1 MIGVIRPR
9 FAAVHMLAVAA
20 LALAAL
26 APSATGLAAHETPRM
41 SARTPVPQMPAAQT
55 PAAQTPATRT
65 PAARTQLAQSVRETD
80 PECYCWANGQ
90 RFAHGEQACIRGAGA
105 TRLATCDRV
114 INVMSWSFSAEP
126 CPES

>member
-1 MIGVIRPR
+1 MTAVPRIR
-9 FAAVHMLAVAA
+9 FAIVRLIALAS
-20 LALAAL
+20 LALAAIPL
-26 APSATGLAAHETPRM
+26 SIAGLAAHEAPKM
-41 SARTPVPQMPAAQT
+41 SARTPLAE
-55 PAAQTPATRT
+55 
-65 PAARTQLAQSVRETD
+65 TQLAQSLRQAD

-90 RFAHGEQACIRGAGA
+90 RFAHGEQACIRGGGA

>member
-1 MIGVIRPR
+1 MIGVPR
-9 FAAVHMLAVAA
+9 MRFVTVRLIAVAA
-20 LALAAL
+20 LALAAIPPF
-26 APSATGLAAHETPRM
+26 AAGLAAHEAPKM
-41 SARTPVPQMPAAQT
+41 SARSPLPH
-55 PAAQTPATRT
+55 
-65 PAARTQLAQSVRETD
+65 TQLAQSIRQND

-90 RFAHGEQACIRGAGA
+90 RFAHGEQACIKGGGA